1 MNSRTTYI
9 QKTIYYGTLIIYIM
23 STIAGFFG
31 ITPDN
36 TRIKINKTS
45 VEQEITGWGTSS
57 CWWGQVAG

>member
-45 VEQEITGWGTSS
+45 VEQEITGWG
-57 CWWGQVAG
+57 Q